1 MVTRLKKFSRRWY
14 CKFIAYLLILALSAG
29 FVAAALTMM
38 SRVGD
43 PAAFESKSYADSTTC
58 SSEFERVV
66 SNLVVMLY
74 DYGSEANVRKGGA
87 ADEQTVYATL
97 YASDAY
103 QRYQENWREQNP
115 SLDPQDPDALP
126 SVDAYNLEIVK
137 AHPDWSVFDDRLFVK
152 YLAENPQL
160 AQVERANV
168 IAEQLRNYARVR
180 SYLGSLDGQFAFYA
194 YRKDTNTT
202 LQNAKTEEI
211 QQMPLYQKYD
221 FVENAMIQYRD
232 GASKGWYSVHAS
244 GSSANMPG
252 AGDELLV
259 GIRPS
264 YLAQREQ
271 AWMNDHRT
279 TTICVAIMVF
289 SLILALILFVYLCL
303 VSGRLPD
310 ETSVRLYLLDR
321 MYSELHVAILIGL
334 TCGAAALTD
343 MLSMGTSNPLNLL
356 PVMIGGTCG
365 ILALAIPTVLSL
377 VRSLKAHRFFRS
389 FAVGRLCIRLL
400 QWCAHTGR
408 AVWEGGS
415 LMLRGMLLAI
425 AVPLLCLP
433 WVTVPFIIALLL
445 FAVYRTVSRFQ
456 RLQAGVR
463 AVRSG
468 DLGTTIDVKGGDLGA
483 LAEDINTLREGLDA
497 AISAEVKS
505 ERLKTELISNVSHD
519 IKTPLT
525 SIVTYVD
532 LLKNEL
538 AKPQPDDAA
547 LREYADIIERKTAR
561 LRVLTTDLFEAA
573 KATSGAMT
581 VELEQVDF
589 QALVR
594 QGLGEFDDKL
604 HEAQLEVRMST
615 PEKPV
620 CVTADGRLVWR
631 IFENMMSN
639 VIKYAMPGSRVYLD
653 LTTGHGMAMLTMKNI
668 SAYELNIP
676 AEELMERFKRGDE
689 SRSSEGSGLGLSIA
703 ISLAQLQHGLFSIEI
718 DGDLFKA
725 TLSMPLWR
733 PAEHEPPAQK

>member
-1 MVTRLKKFSRRWY
+1 MVTRLKKFSRQWY
-14 CKFIAYLLILALSAG
+14 CKFIAYLLILALAAG

-43 PAAFESKSYADSTTC
+43 PAAFESKSYVDSTTC
-58 SSEFERVV
+58 SNEFERVV
-66 SNLVVMLY
+66 NNLVVMLY

-87 ADEQTVYATL
+87 ASEETIYATL
-97 YASDAY
+97 YRSDGY

-115 SLDPQDPDALP
+115 SLDPQEAGVLP
-126 SVDAYNLEIVK
+126 AVDAYNLEIVK
-137 AHPDWSVFDDRLFVK
+137 AHPDWNVFDDRLFIK
-152 YLAENPQL
+152 YIAENPQL
-160 AQVERANV
+160 VQVERANI
-168 IAEQLRNYARVR
+168 IADQLRNYARVR
-180 SYLGSLDGQFAFYA
+180 TYLASLDGQFAFYA
-194 YRKDTNTT
+194 YRKDADAT
-202 LQNAKTEEI
+202 LQNAKIEEI

-221 FVENAMIQYRD
+221 FVENAMMQYRD
-232 GASKGWYSVHAS
+232 GVSKGWNSVRAS
-244 GSSANMPG
+244 SSSANMPG
-252 AGDELLV
+252 AGDALVV
-259 GIRPS
+259 GIRPA
-264 YLAQREQ
+264 YLVQREQ

-289 SLILALILFVYLCL
+289 GLVFAFILFVYLCL

-310 ETSVRLYLLDR
+310 ESSVRLYLIDR
-321 MYSELHVAILIGL
+321 MYSELHVAILVGL
-334 TCGAAALTD
+334 ACGTAALSD
-343 MLSMGTSNPLNLL
+343 MLSMGTNNPLNLL
-356 PVMIGGTCG
+356 PVMIGGVCG
-365 ILALAIPTVLSL
+365 ILALAIPIVLSL

-389 FAVGRLCIRLL
+389 FAIGRLCIRLL
-400 QWCAHTGR
+400 QWCVHTGR
-408 AVWEGGS
+408 TVWEGGS
-415 LMLRGMLLAI
+415 LMMRGMLIAI

-433 WVTVPFIIALLL
+433 WVTVPFIVAFLL

-456 RLQAGVR
+456 SLQAGVR
-463 AVRSG
+463 AIRSG
-468 DLGTTIDVKGGDLGA
+468 DLGTTIDIKGGDLGA
-483 LAEDINTLREGLDA
+483 LADDINTLREGLDA
-497 AISAEVKS
+497 AISSEVKS

-538 AKPQPDDAA
+538 AKPQPDDAV

-589 QALVR
+589 QALLR

-703 ISLAQLQHGLFSIEI
+703 TSLAQLQHGLFSIEI

-733 PAEHEPPAQK
+733 SADHEQPAQK

>member
-14 CKFIAYLLILALSAG
+14 CKFIAYLLILSLAAG

-58 SSEFERVV
+58 SGEFDRVV
-66 SNLVVMLY
+66 SNLMVMLY
-74 DYGSEANVRKGGA
+74 DYGSETRVREGGA
-87 ADEQTVYATL
+87 VSEESVYTTL
-97 YASDAY
+97 YGSDGY

-126 SVDAYNLEIVK
+126 AVDAYTLEIVK

-152 YLAENPQL
+152 YITENPQL
-160 AQVERANV
+160 AQAERANM

-180 SYLGSLDGQFAFYA
+180 TYLGSLDGQFAFYA
-194 YRKDTNTT
+194 YRKDTNIT
-202 LQNAKTEEI
+202 LQNAQINEI
-211 QQMPLYQKYD
+211 KKMPLYQNYD
-221 FVENAMIQYRD
+221 FVENAMMLYRD
-232 GASKGWYSVHAS
+232 GAPKGWYNVRAS
-244 GSSANMPG
+244 SSSADMPG
-252 AGDELLV
+252 AGDELVV
-259 GIRPS
+259 GIRPA

-289 SLILALILFVYLCL
+289 SVILALILFVYLCL

-310 ETSVRLYLLDR
+310 ESTVRLYLADR
-321 MYSELHVAILIGL
+321 MYSELHAAILVSL
-334 TCGAAALTD
+334 VCGAAALSD
-343 MLSMGTSNPLNLL
+343 ILQMGTNNPLNLL
-356 PVMIGGTCG
+356 PVMIGGVCG
-365 ILALAIPTVLSL
+365 ILAVGIPVVLSL

-389 FAVGRLCIRLL
+389 FAIGRLCLRLL
-400 QWCAHTGR
+400 QWCVHTGR

-415 LMLRGMLLAI
+415 LMMRGMLFAI

-433 WVTVPFIIALLL
+433 WVTVPFVIALLL

-456 RLQAGVR
+456 RLQAGVH
-463 AVRSG
+463 AVRRG
-468 DLGTTIDVKGGDLGA
+468 DLSTKIDIQGGDLGA
-483 LAEDINTLREGLDA
+483 LADDINTLREGLDA
-497 AISAEVKS
+497 AISSEVKA

-547 LREYADIIERKTAR
+547 LREYADIIDRKTAR

-573 KATSGAMT
+573 KATSGAMA

-604 HEAQLEVRMST
+604 HEAQLDVRMST

-620 CVTADGRLVWR
+620 FVMADGRLVWR

-653 LTTGHGMAMLTMKNI
+653 LTTGHGMAILTMKNI

-703 ISLAQLQHGLFSIEI
+703 TSLAQLQHGLFSIEI

-725 TLSMPLWR
+725 KLSMPLWR
-733 PAEHEPPAQK
+733 PAAHDSSPQK